1 MGLALWLIL
10 ASAPAGPDSVLVEAG
25 FREFARHG
33 VRIAVAATADARTRA
48 EHVRARYERAVDIV
62 RANLGLAPETGAC
75 VVACGTRRQFRKVV
89 ELLAG
94 SAPPDYAEAVAL
106 PAMRT
111 VVISP
116 ASDPLQ
122 DKALA
127 HETAH
132 LALHARFARIPRWI
146 DEGLAQWAAGQVPAD
161 REVRNLRHWAFRNGV
176 IPFASLADELPRR
189 HDLAAFAYVQSFS
202 VVAYLIMFR
211 GGVERLLDVL
221 ARAQKAPLAAAWEQ
235 VYGETVEATWEDWR
249 RYEARRFSAAVFLL
263 HDIPLFSYL
272 AVVLVVAYARY
283 LVQRRRYLAAEDAD
297 DPAPGAAEE
306 PAGAEDA
313 SFP

>member
-176 IPFASLADELPRR
+176 IPFASLADELPPEP
-189 HDLAAFAYVQSFS
+189 DELLPQPASASAAAAARTANFVIGERMFPLLLVSPAKPVLLRVATGVAPSS
-202 VVAYLIMFR
+202 VVM
-211 GGVERLLDVL
+211 GVV
-221 ARAQKAPLAAAWEQ
+221 PIPS
-235 VYGETVEATWEDWR
+235 V
-249 RYEARRFSAAVFLL
+249 AV
-263 HDIPLFSYL
+263 SYTHL
-272 AVVLVVAYARY
+272 TLPPTYSV
-283 LVQRRRYLAAEDAD
+283 
-297 DPAPGAAEE
+297 
-306 PAGAEDA
+306 
-313 SFP
+313 